1 MTTIMYSALYFIAL
15 LAIKGRH
22 STKHFSFSYLQYM
35 TTTTT
40 NFSGVQYEHWITDL
54 ASVHSV
60 GRTAADRF
68 RLWRCHY
75 FTEHSILRGNKSLLR
90 SPTQCLQLELPFAYP
105 NAAVSAGWD
114 LSPACLHDESHVH
127 PAKESLIHPQQKEA
141 RLSCRWD
148 LITIKKIVGNI
159 LNFWTNRISMWQK

>member
-22 STKHFSFSYLQYM
+22 STKYFSFSNLQYM
-35 TTTTT
+35 TTTTTT

-68 RLWRCHY
+68 RL
-75 FTEHSILRGNKSLLR
+75 
-90 SPTQCLQLELPFAYP
+90 
-105 NAAVSAGWD
+105 
-114 LSPACLHDESHVH
+114 
-127 PAKESLIHPQQKEA
+127 
-141 RLSCRWD
+141 
-148 LITIKKIVGNI
+148 
-159 LNFWTNRISMWQK
+159 